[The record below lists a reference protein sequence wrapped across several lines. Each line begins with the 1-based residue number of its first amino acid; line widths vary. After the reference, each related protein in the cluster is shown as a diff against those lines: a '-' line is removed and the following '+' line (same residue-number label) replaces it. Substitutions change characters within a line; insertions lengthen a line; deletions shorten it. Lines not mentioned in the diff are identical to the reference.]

1 MHQILAHGPHF
12 IIIAIVN
19 RFIDGLQPAIEA
31 TMFLHRP
38 LDLDT
43 VVSLALL

>member
-1 MHQILAHGPHF
+1 MHQIIAHGTQF
-12 IIIAIVN
+12 SIIAIVN
-19 RFIDGLQPAIEA
+19 RFIDGLQPAIKA

-38 LDLDT
+38 LDLDI